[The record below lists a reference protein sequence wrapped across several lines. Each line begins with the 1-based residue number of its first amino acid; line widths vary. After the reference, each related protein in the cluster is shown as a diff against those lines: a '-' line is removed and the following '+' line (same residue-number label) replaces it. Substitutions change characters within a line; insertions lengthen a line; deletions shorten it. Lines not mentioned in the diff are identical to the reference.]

1 MKDLLKELDL
11 TSIKLDFNNQA
22 LKVAEELWEVL
33 QAKKWNW
40 DLKEEVA
47 DLILASILLA
57 KTLDFDLEEILKDKI
72 KKNNDKRKLLHVV
85 VEEQTWNKDISKTI
99 KEFFDKEWAL
109 TLYDLSYDL
118 KWDWILMHS
127 LFKFFPQCRKVIS
140 EAISEE
146 LKVNSYFKKEDFIT
160 NNKRVCLT
168 F

>member
-72 KKNNDKRKLLHVV
+72 
-85 VEEQTWNKDISKTI
+85 
-99 KEFFDKEWAL
+99 
-109 TLYDLSYDL
+109 
-118 KWDWILMHS
+118 
-127 LFKFFPQCRKVIS
+127 
-140 EAISEE
+140 
-146 LKVNSYFKKEDFIT
+146 
-160 NNKRVCLT
+160 
-168 F
+168 